1 MATDD
6 ADTQDNGDW
15 IHVGKGESN
24 TVRGSKVVIP
34 LSLNG
39 PPICPN
45 MTDAEFRKLVLGL
58 RDEAVVITKQ
68 RIAELGRWTPDIQA
82 RVAVWFGSPD
92 NAIRTRLTAGL
103 RALVTVMSDLTAKNF
118 VRPGSDADLATGCL
132 PNMKGLDGEVAHV
145 CRPDTATHTIAIN
158 IHFCSLPDRSASNL
172 SSKQL
177 TIVHECS
184 HFIDTFGSDDYPG
197 AYGRWACE
205 RLAKEHP
212 EQAIGNADS
221 IAWFVL
227 AR

>member
-1 MATDD
+1 MGAGNANAQDD
-6 ADTQDNGDW
+6 GEW
-15 IHVGKGESN
+15 IHVGSGETNPVS
-24 TVRGSKVVIP
+24 GSRVVVP

-45 MTDAEFRKLVLGL
+45 MSDAEFRRLVLGL
-58 RDEAVVITKQ
+58 RDEAVAITKQ
-68 RIAELGRWTPDIQA
+68 RIVELMRWTPDIQF
-82 RVAVWFGSPD
+82 RVAEWFGSTD
-92 NAIRTRLTAGL
+92 STIKNRLISGL
-103 RALVTVMSDLTAKNF
+103 GALVTVMSNLTAKNF
-118 VRPGSDADLATGCL
+118 VRPGSDADLATGCM

-158 IHFCSLPDRSASNL
+158 INFCSLPDRSAGNL

-184 HFIDTFGSDDYPG
+184 HFIDTFGSEDYPG
-197 AYGRWACE
+197 GYGRSACG

-212 EQAIGNADS
+212 ELAITNADS

>member
-1 MATDD
+1 MATNN
-6 ADTQDNGDW
+6 ANTQENDEW
-15 IHVGKGESN
+15 IHVGNGESN
-24 TVRGSKVVIP
+24 TVPGSKVVVP

-58 RDEAVVITKQ
+58 RDEAVVIVRQ
-68 RIAELGRWTPDIQA
+68 RIAELVRWTPDIQA
-82 RVAVWFGSPD
+82 RVVEWFGSSGST
-92 NAIRTRLTAGL
+92 IRTRLILGL
-103 RALVTVMSDLTAKNF
+103 EALVTVMSNLTGKNF

-132 PNMKGLDGEVAHV
+132 PNMKSLDGEVAHV

-158 IHFCSLPDRSASNL
+158 INFCSLPDRSASNL

-184 HFIDTFGSDDYPG
+184 HFMDTFGAEDYPG
-197 AYGRWACE
+197 AYGRWACR
-205 RLAKEHP
+205 RLAKEQP
-212 EQAIGNADS
+212 EQAISNADS

>member
-1 MATDD
+1 MAIDD
-6 ADTQDNGDW
+6 ANTQDNGEW

-68 RIAELGRWTPDIQA
+68 RIAELARWTPDIQA

-132 PNMKGLDGEVAHV
+132 PNMKDLDGEVAHV

-184 HFIDTFGSDDYPG
+184 HFIDTFGSEDYPN

>member
-6 ADTQDNGDW
+6 ANTQDNGEW

-68 RIAELGRWTPDIQA
+68 RIVELARWTPDIQA

-132 PNMKGLDGEVAHV
+132 PNMKDLDGEVAHV

-184 HFIDTFGSDDYPG
+184 HFIDTFGSEDYPN

>member
-1 MATDD
+1 MATDNEN
-6 ADTQDNGDW
+6 TQDNGEW
-15 IHVGKGESN
+15 IHVGNGESN
-24 TVRGSKVVIP
+24 TVTGSKVVIP

-39 PPICPN
+39 PPICTN

-58 RDEAVVITKQ
+58 TDEAVVITKR
-68 RIAELGRWTPDIQA
+68 RIAELARWTPDIQA
-82 RVAVWFGSPD
+82 RVTVWFGSSD
-92 NAIRTRLTAGL
+92 SAIRTRLTTGL
-103 RALVTVMSDLTAKNF
+103 GALVTVMSNLTAKNF

-132 PNMKGLDGEVAHV
+132 PNMKHLDGEVAHV

-158 IHFCSLPDRSASNL
+158 INFCSLPHRSAGNL

-184 HFIDTFGSDDYPG
+184 HFIDTFGSEDYPG

-205 RLAKEHP
+205 RLAKENP
-212 EQAIGNADS
+212 EQAIRNADS

>member
-1 MATDD
+1 MVTGNEN
-6 ADTQDNGDW
+6 TQGNGDW
-15 IHVGKGESN
+15 IQVGKGESN
-24 TVRGSKVVIP
+24 TVRGSKVIIP

-39 PPICPN
+39 PPTCPN

-58 RDEAVVITKQ
+58 RDEAVVIAKQ
-68 RIAELGRWTPDIQA
+68 RIAGLARWTPDTQA
-82 RVAVWFGSPD
+82 RVVEWFGSSD
-92 NAIRTRLTAGL
+92 STVRTRLTAGL
-103 RALVTVMSDLTAKNF
+103 GALVTVMSNLTAKNF

-158 IHFCSLPDRSASNL
+158 INFCSLPDRSASNL

-184 HFIDTFGSDDYPG
+184 HFIDTFGSEDYPG

-212 EQAIGNADS
+212 EQAIRNADS

>member
-6 ADTQDNGDW
+6 ANTQDNGDW

-24 TVRGSKVVIP
+24 TVLGSKVVIP

-68 RIAELGRWTPDIQA
+68 RIAELARWTPDIQA

-92 NAIRTRLTAGL
+92 KAIRTWLAAGL
-103 RALVTVMSDLTAKNF
+103 RALVIVMSDLTAKNF

-132 PNMKGLDGEVAHV
+132 PNMKDLDGEVAHV

-184 HFIDTFGSDDYPG
+184 HFIDTFGSEDYPN

>member
-6 ADTQDNGDW
+6 VNTQDNGDW

-68 RIAELGRWTPDIQA
+68 RIADLARWTPDIQD

-132 PNMKGLDGEVAHV
+132 PNMKNLDGEVAHV

-184 HFIDTFGSDDYPG
+184 HFIDTFGSEDYPN